1 MRPRSASI
9 TTLALLASL
18 AASCGLGDAFA
29 PGGAGDVVFVLQSPA
44 DLTINVAAPLDVVV
58 LVDGSPVATPNLV
71 VTFPDTTRI
80 TQASTPD
87 SIVGLRNGPG
97 DVAVR
102 LVSSLA
108 TTPVDTVFR
117 IQVHP

>member
-29 PGGAGDVVFVLQSPA
+29 PGGAGDVEFVWQGPP
-44 DLTINVAAPLDVVV
+44 DLTINIAVPLNVQV
-58 LVDGSPVATPNLV
+58 LVDGSPLANPNLV
-71 VTFPDTTRI
+71 VTFPDPTRI
-80 TQASTPD
+80 DYASTTD
-87 SIVGLRNGPG
+87 SIVGLRNGQG
-97 DVAVR
+97 QVAVR

-108 TTPVDTVFR
+108 TTPVDTVFSFL
-117 IQVHP
+117 VHP